1 MRQLVSQQRTVQI
14 ASISLHPEV
23 AGGAVTEKG
32 PPMPLSPR
40 MYWAAALLAIT
51 AVTAGCSHDTKPEA
65 AGSEA
70 TVSASIAVAEPTN
83 TDVNGNGRPDSD
95 PSDTDWPGRM
105 TVVYEDASTPE
116 AVAGR
121 QFMETNNLLPQL
133 ADDINNT
140 LKLPHDITL
149 KGSQCGQ
156 PNDFWSPGDNAI
168 TMCYEDASNSVDV
181 FTKLGDAD
189 PQKSAFHTELE
200 AFYHE
205 TGHMVVDIYDLPT
218 TGRDEDVADQAS
230 AYLLFRPNAEGVID
244 ADSIEAIRDTARWYE
259 ASSGEVDDGA
269 LADVHSPD
277 KARMYNFECWA
288 YGADPGQSADLVSD
302 GLLPKDRA
310 DGCEGEYA
318 QLEKA
323 WSTLLDPYLK

>member
-1 MRQLVSQQRTVQI
+1 MIKRL
-14 ASISLHPEV
+14 
-23 AGGAVTEKG
+23 
-32 PPMPLSPR
+32 PPMCL
-40 MYWAAALLAIT
+40 AGAALSF
-51 AVTAGCSHDTKPEA
+51 AVLTAGCGHSTKPQA
-65 AGSEA
+65 AQSE
-70 TVSASIAVAEPTN
+70 TASTASVAVAEPTN
-83 TDVNGNGRPDSD
+83 TDVNGNGRADAD
-95 PSDTDWPGRM
+95 PSDTEWPGKM
-105 TVVYEDASTPE
+105 TVVYEDATTPE

-133 ADDINNT
+133 ADDINST

-168 TMCYEDASNSVDV
+168 TMCYEDAANSVDV
-181 FTKLGDAD
+181 FTKLGDPD
-189 PQKSAFHTELE
+189 PEKSAFHTELE

-205 TGHMVVDIYDLPT
+205 TGHMVVDIYDLPA
-218 TGRDEDVADQAS
+218 TGRNEDVADQAS
-230 AYLLFRPNAEGVID
+230 AYLLFRPNEQGVID

-288 YGADPGQSADLVSD
+288 YGADPGQSADLVNN

-310 DGCEGEYA
+310 DGCEEEYD

-323 WSTLLDPYLK
+323 WGTLLDPYLK